1 MECSVLNKNKARAH
15 VNVALLA
22 NKLVKEFEKNP
33 DMLKEALK
41 FVNKKES
48 DFYKK

>member
-1 MECSVLNKNKARAH
+1 MLNKKEARAH

-22 NKLVKEFEKNP
+22 NKLVKEFEKKP
-33 DMLKEALK
+33 DMIQEALK
-41 FVNKKES
+41 LVNKKES